1 MKLLI
6 KQIEFHRNGI
16 SGAPFHIVS
25 FDDDNQR
32 RMVGIVFNE
41 PYHVAVFDVDELAVG
56 NITFGSNS
64 FRGDQFEPTLR
75 RVIAATLTGE
85 A

>member
-6 KQIEFHRNGI
+6 KQIELHRNGI
-16 SGAPFHIVS
+16 CGAPFHVVS
-25 FDDDNQR
+25 FHDDNQR
-32 RMVGIVFNE
+32 RMIGIVFAE
-41 PYHVAVFDVDELAVG
+41 PHHIAVFDTDELAVS

-64 FRGDQFEPTLR
+64 FRGDQYEPTLR
-75 RVIAATLTGE
+75 RVIAATLTEE